1 MGLGLSWGTRPNFL
15 MEIGFGLVFC
25 IGLAHEAFGLRFEL
39 QPRPNFVFSFGFGL
53 GLVDWVFFMLD
64 VGLGSRVWG
73 L

>member
-1 MGLGLSWGTRPNFL
+1 M
-15 MEIGFGLVFC
+15 MEMGFGLSYVSVC
-25 IGLAHEAFGLRFEL
+25 IGLAHEDFGLRFEL